1 MYTESLNENYIFCVR
16 SNIQIDNK
24 SERTIPLCRLVCDVT
39 SATLAHVQ
47 TAARRPPSQPESLD
61 WMAALVKSQR
71 KSYTVLPEGLYL
83 GESRRFVQMKCLV
96 HQLCQRRKWLGF
108 EMKSVMYFT
117 HGGPPAILQRGE
129 SSVSQSPP
137 QSVFTGGCH
146 VQLIDNRQ
154 PLFLFLCVLSAVSLV
169 AGVCL
174 SAVRNGRWS
183 TICY

>member
-39 SATLAHVQ
+39 SATLAHAQ

-117 HGGPPAILQRGE
+117 HGG
-129 SSVSQSPP
+129 SSCNITERRKFSQSESTSI
-137 QSVFTGGCH
+137 SVYWRMPRSANWQQTASF
-146 VQLIDNRQ
+146 LIFVCFVCSFSCCRG
-154 PLFLFLCVLSAVSLV
+154 LS
-169 AGVCL
+169 VC
-174 SAVRNGRWS
+174 
-183 TICY
+183 C